1 MAVANRRRIRPSRR
15 VWQLWTRGTVAAPDL
30 GVSRGHGVF
39 GEWLV
44 GVRLLILL
52 GGCSALIV
60 TFGCQVA
67 RVQGFSMAPTL
78 ESDDRVLVD
87 KILYELHD
95 PQPGDIVMLRY
106 PPDPDKLYV
115 KRLIATEGDTV
126 QIIDGHVL
134 VNGRTLRDDY
144 VEPDYRDHDS
154 WGPKAIP
161 SGYEFVL
168 GDHRNRSSDSR
179 HWGMVPKRYVV
190 GKVAA
195 RWWPFEQVRFF

>member
-1 MAVANRRRIRPSRR
+1 MTRHVGAVRDWVI
-15 VWQLWTRGTVAAPDL
+15 
-30 GVSRGHGVF
+30 
-39 GEWLV
+39 
-44 GVRLLILL
+44 GVRLLLL
-52 GGCSALIV
+52 LVGCVVLIV

-67 RVQGFSMAPTL
+67 RVHGFSMAPTL
-78 ESDDRVLVD
+78 ESEDRVIVA

-95 PQPGDIVMLRY
+95 PRPGDIVMLRY
-106 PPDPDKLYV
+106 PPDPEKLYV
-115 KRLIATEGDTV
+115 KRLIATEGDSV
-126 QIIDGHVL
+126 QIIDGHVI

-154 WGPKAIP
+154 WGPSVIP

-168 GDHRNRSSDSR
+168 GDHRNNSSDSR

-195 RWWPFEQVRFF
+195 RWWPFEQIRLF